1 MWFFIL
7 PLLISGVAA
16 APKELEVWFLTPPK
30 SAMLERWMSPLKR
43 PAVKVAEVACEQIGD
58 YCFDPQIGLYKKE
71 DQTIKDV
78 APAEVKLESDLP
90 QLPTATSVDRSL
102 ISCDPKYAF
111 DMFCGEARPV
121 NAAKKEGANLEIWID
136 TSSSMREM
144 DWPDSEGHC
153 HRETFLKRLDIK
165 CGFQRKAS
173 VMMYDV
179 SLREMGTM
187 ASACQAAGQNDTGR
201 LMDWIE
207 RSNAKKLIVITDV
220 NEYTKKFGDFIES
233 HHGKIRGDRGSFTA
247 KDIVNLADGL
257 NATCL

>member
-1 MWFFIL
+1 MWLLFIQ
-7 PLLISGVAA
+7 LIVGAAQA

-30 SAMLERWMSPLKR
+30 TAMLERWMAPMR
-43 PAVKVAEVACEQIGD
+43 PAAKQIAEAACEQIGD
-58 YCFDPQIGLYKKE
+58 YCFDPQLGLYKKE
-71 DQTIKDV
+71 GTNPLAESID
-78 APAEVKLESDLP
+78 PADVKLDSDLP
-90 QLPTATSVDRSL
+90 LLPSASSVDRSL

-111 DMFCGEARPV
+111 DMFCGKAVPEAV
-121 NAAKKEGANLEIWID
+121 KKEGANLEIWID

-144 DWPDSEGHC
+144 DWPDAQGHC

-165 CGFQRKAS
+165 CGFQKKAS

-187 ASACQAAGQNDTGR
+187 ASACQSVGQNDTAR

-207 RSNAKKLIVITDV
+207 RSNA
-220 NEYTKKFGDFIES
+220 NEYTKKFGDFIET
-233 HHGKIRGDRGSFTA
+233 HHGKIKGDRGSFPA
-247 KDIVNLADGL
+247 SEIVNLADSL